1 MLNIRVTAATA
12 ENPED
17 VIQMNMPAF
26 IRCLEVAREQVKD
39 DNSLHLFVEALH
51 SKSSDIPLT
60 TEDVVAA
67 ESEAGLA
74 PEEESPDEEPA

>member
-1 MLNIRVTAATA
+1 MLNIKVTAATA

-51 SKSSDIPLT
+51 SKSSETPLT
-60 TEDVVAA
+60 ADDVIAA
-67 ESEAGLA
+67 ESEAGLS
-74 PEEESPDEEPA
+74 EEESSEEEPA